1 MMTLDQKIDYILK
14 YNELVGNDRRTLEN
28 RLKIMRKSKYNEASL
43 DVVDYLYNRVHELQ
57 VRNSINS
64 LLRG

>member
-1 MMTLDQKIDYILK
+1 MMTLEQKIDYISK
-14 YNELVGNDRRTLEN
+14 YNYLMGKDKKILEN
-28 RLKIMRKSKYNEASL
+28 RLKIMRKSKHTYESL
-43 DVVDYLYNRVHELQ
+43 DVVDYLYNRVYELQ